1 MSPVLFVRRCF
12 YVHIN
17 NTPMRVYGVIGLIIL
32 FFIRDSSITDS
43 PPLSG
48 HYVDDPTQM
57 MVMIYMSLEASV
69 WRHPS
74 WGQLWACAQDSR
86 LQMCRLP
93 LSRPPPPLANL
104 THSPRGL
111 GRHCLLPSL
120 WVPKSNPEEP
130 SWKTP
135 SANSAHLNQGD
146 QVGRDPAARMFRVYR
161 SHRNTLI
168 RGKKIG
174 FRLEGRSFNRI
185 ENILGFN

>member
-1 MSPVLFVRRCF
+1 MGMCPRLK
-12 YVHIN
+12 
-17 NTPMRVYGVIGLIIL
+17 TPDV
-32 FFIRDSSITDS
+32 
-43 PPLSG
+43 
-48 HYVDDPTQM
+48 
-57 MVMIYMSLEASV
+57 
-69 WRHPS
+69 PS
-74 WGQLWACAQDSR
+74 AVES
-86 LQMCRLP
+86 
-93 LSRPPPPLANL
+93 PPPPLLANL

-135 SANSAHLNQGD
+135 SANSAHLNQGG

-174 FRLEGRSFNRI
+174 FRSKGRSFNCI
-185 ENILGFN
+185 ENILGFNYKNMRSTYKNSFLLRKRLDQLGVLEVKPLRL